1 MSVTLQHVVD
11 QLKVNNLGIDSTA
24 KNIDA
29 LVQSI
34 ERSRLDGLE
43 DKLKKSRAKPA
54 VPERSKAFQAGEK
67 LGGGFNIAALLN
79 PTKILLPLLAGVTA
93 FGAGI
98 AGLRGWEVGALK
110 KIGTGINTLG
120 DLVSKGAATFR
131 NNLLAKIFGLDTSG
145 KPIRSIDGRFA
156 KAVPL
161 TDQIADAIKGFK
173 TSALLM
179 FGIGA
184 DGKPI
189 NVQGADGKFKGTS
202 TSGTFITK
210 ATARISKLLR
220 PIIAVSTGIADFVKG
235 TGKGLFKFLDPF
247 ISGGKSFLKLFGK
260 ILWPVGVIMSLFE
273 SVTAYQ
279 NEDGSK
285 FEKFKE
291 GFGTFFADFL
301 GAPLDLLKSGMVW
314 IMRKLLGVEVDEDG
328 KIKPGQGIA
337 GDALAI
343 LQKFSF
349 KEAIKSLIDGVF
361 SIGESAF
368 KWFSDLFSG
377 EKSIGE
383 SLGILWK
390 AWLGAATSIGDWIWN
405 KAIAP
410 ITEWFASKLGIELD
424 LPELNLKE
432 MLTNTYARIKNGFMS
447 SMESLAIWF
456 TVMPKRIGL
465 SLEEEWIHAIA
476 KLKVGFVKFGEWI
489 SGLPDSIFLGSLT
502 KLKETVPNWASK
514 ALGLDDAIAS
524 AGDRLANR
532 QSGLDASLERID
544 YTTAKKLGDLNE
556 RRSDL
561 ESYNQQLL
569 DARQYNTTNVNNS
582 GGIVM
587 DAATPTTDNL
597 GGGSAYAFVG
607 GAR

>member
-1 MSVTLQHVVD
+1 
-11 QLKVNNLGIDSTA
+11 
-24 KNIDA
+24 
-29 LVQSI
+29 
-34 ERSRLDGLE
+34 
-43 DKLKKSRAKPA
+43 
-54 VPERSKAFQAGEK
+54 
-67 LGGGFNIAALLN
+67 
-79 PTKILLPLLAGVTA
+79 
-93 FGAGI
+93 
-98 AGLRGWEVGALK
+98 
-110 KIGTGINTLG
+110 
-120 DLVSKGAATFR
+120 
-131 NNLLAKIFGLDTSG
+131 
-145 KPIRSIDGRFA
+145 
-156 KAVPL
+156 
-161 TDQIADAIKGFK
+161 
-173 TSALLM
+173 
-179 FGIGA
+179 
-184 DGKPI
+184 
-189 NVQGADGKFKGTS
+189 
-202 TSGTFITK
+202 
-210 ATARISKLLR
+210 
-220 PIIAVSTGIADFVKG
+220 
-235 TGKGLFKFLDPF
+235 
-247 ISGGKSFLKLFGK
+247 
-260 ILWPVGVIMSLFE
+260 
-273 SVTAYQ
+273 
-279 NEDGSK
+279 
-285 FEKFKE
+285 
-291 GFGTFFADFL
+291 
-301 GAPLDLLKSGMVW
+301 
-314 IMRKLLGVEVDEDG
+314 MRKLLGVEVDEDG

-544 YTTAKKLGDLNE
+544 
-556 RRSDL
+556 
-561 ESYNQQLL
+561 SYNQQLL

>member
-1 MSVTLQHVVD
+1 M
-11 QLKVNNLGIDSTA
+11 
-24 KNIDA
+24 
-29 LVQSI
+29 
-34 ERSRLDGLE
+34 
-43 DKLKKSRAKPA
+43 
-54 VPERSKAFQAGEK
+54 
-67 LGGGFNIAALLN
+67 
-79 PTKILLPLLAGVTA
+79 
-93 FGAGI
+93 
-98 AGLRGWEVGALK
+98 
-110 KIGTGINTLG
+110 
-120 DLVSKGAATFR
+120 
-131 NNLLAKIFGLDTSG
+131 
-145 KPIRSIDGRFA
+145 
-156 KAVPL
+156 
-161 TDQIADAIKGFK
+161 
-173 TSALLM
+173 
-179 FGIGA
+179 
-184 DGKPI
+184 
-189 NVQGADGKFKGTS
+189 
-202 TSGTFITK
+202 
-210 ATARISKLLR
+210 
-220 PIIAVSTGIADFVKG
+220 
-235 TGKGLFKFLDPF
+235 
-247 ISGGKSFLKLFGK
+247 
-260 ILWPVGVIMSLFE
+260 
-273 SVTAYQ
+273 
-279 NEDGSK
+279 
-285 FEKFKE
+285 
-291 GFGTFFADFL
+291 
-301 GAPLDLLKSGMVW
+301 
-314 IMRKLLGVEVDEDG
+314 
-328 KIKPGQGIA
+328 
-337 GDALAI
+337 
-343 LQKFSF
+343 
-349 KEAIKSLIDGVF
+349 
-361 SIGESAF
+361 
-368 KWFSDLFSG
+368 
-377 EKSIGE
+377 
-383 SLGILWK
+383 GILWK